1 MRFLDV
7 VQREKNRLVP
17 NILRAGRALC
27 TEKAVHRTG
36 SCCMWP
42 APRHQLPNRM
52 PATGGVGIEREDN
65 TAMWIGWIECD
76 LLLGDVHSLKEKRSV
91 LRPVLA
97 EVRRLFDV
105 SVAEVDLQELH
116 RRATVGAGLVSA
128 NRAHL
133 VEVLDAVENHL
144 AYRPGIDL
152 LSTRRRMV
160 TGDD

>member
-1 MRFLDV
+1 
-7 VQREKNRLVP
+7 
-17 NILRAGRALC
+17 
-27 TEKAVHRTG
+27 
-36 SCCMWP
+36 
-42 APRHQLPNRM
+42 
-52 PATGGVGIEREDN
+52 
-65 TAMWIGWIECD
+65 MWIGWIECD